1 MEVSLPEQNFKTMK
15 KIISVSSILVVFIF
29 SSLLLNA
36 ANGTGNPP
44 KANAVIS
51 GQVQDFNTGESL
63 AGVVVTLEGSDVK
76 TYTDL
81 DGNFEIK
88 GMTPGKYNLVFSF
101 ISYNKSLVEDIDIA
115 ESETEILEVKLLESK

>member
-1 MEVSLPEQNFKTMK
+1 MK
-15 KIISVSSILVVFIF
+15 RIISVSSILVVFIF

-36 ANGTGNPP
+36 SNGAGNPP

-88 GMTPGKYNLVFSF
+88 GMIPGKYNLVFSF

>member
-1 MEVSLPEQNFKTMK
+1 MK

-29 SSLLLNA
+29 STFIVNA

-44 KANAVIS
+44 RANAVIS